1 MAFGIGDF
9 FGNVFTKIGTD
20 FLKKGFKGVIEKP
33 IQQKQRQQI
42 VPPSFSGVSMGMYSP
57 SPTRQAE
64 PIEVSDYEVTLA
76 MWNRRLFG
84 DDSYTNITIP
94 RID

>member
-1 MAFGIGDF
+1 MDF
-9 FGNVFTKIGTD
+9 FGNVFSAVGTSII
-20 FLKKGFKGVIEKP
+20 KKGLQGIFNKP
-33 IQQKQRQQI
+33 TQRQQRQI
-42 VPPSFSGVSMGMYSP
+42 TPPSFSGLSMGMYSP